1 MKSSL
6 RATLVSLATLL
17 TLAIAITPT
26 AQAVYLELDGGYFRP
41 WDPGTFTPPPV
52 PFLNPNIND
61 TGWYVAGAVM
71 GGTASGK
78 ARFGGQVEYQN
89 YTANGP
95 SIDIIG
101 LTKPAVRWDSWLLR
115 FLFQYNF
122 MPDSLIQ
129 PYIGAH
135 FGFSVNRFDDS
146 IYQALSGGGGGG
158 ITIIDLQNI
167 GVGIDF
173 AGLAGVAI
181 QIPGAEWMQLYGQAK
196 FGYHA
201 VFATTIT
208 NIGGIDNLEVLNL
221 GGINAGG
228 GIRFRF

>member
-1 MKSSL
+1 MRPSL
-6 RATLVSLATLL
+6 RAAIVSLCAVFTLGV
-17 TLAIAITPT
+17 TPT

-41 WDPGTFTPPPV
+41 WDPGILTIPAV
-52 PFLNPNIND
+52 PFLNSGIND

-71 GGTASGK
+71 GGTAGGK

-101 LTKPAVRWDSWLLR
+101 LIKPAVRWDSWILR

-135 FGFSVNRFDDS
+135 FGFSVDRFDDS
-146 IYQALSGGGGGG
+146 LYRALAGGGG
-158 ITIIDLQNI
+158 ISFIDIQNI
-167 GVGIDF
+167 GVGIDV
-173 AGLAGVAI
+173 AGIAGVAL
-181 QIPGAEWMQLYGQAK
+181 QIPGAKWMQLYGQAK

-201 VFATTIT
+201 VFSTTIT
-208 NIGGIDNLEVLNL
+208 NIGGIDSLEVLNL
-221 GGINAGG
+221 GGINVGG
-228 GIRFRF
+228 GVRFRF